1 VSETKLLGVIGYPL
15 GHSLSPAFQQAALD
29 ALGIDARYERWETP
43 PEALEERVAALRD
56 PLCLGANV
64 TVPYKERVIPLLDE
78 LDEVATQAGAVNTIV
93 NRGGRL
99 MGHNTDVDGFLRALR
114 EAGDFE
120 PRGCIA
126 LVLGAGGAARAAVLA
141 LVRSGASL
149 VYVANRTYH
158 RVFRLVEDLRPLAAR
173 TRLVS
178 LPLTYAALQGA
189 SVGWDL
195 VVNCTTLGMP
205 GTVDAN
211 KSPLPAELIP
221 ADCLVFDL
229 VYRPDPTPLLRDA
242 ETRGARV
249 LDGLPMLV
257 YQGAES
263 FRLWTGREA
272 PIEVMF
278 RAAREAL
285 TAAAAGGR

>member
-1 VSETKLLGVIGYPL
+1 MSATKLVGVIGYPL

-29 ALGIDARYERWETP
+29 ALGIAARYERWETP
-43 PEALEERVAALRD
+43 PEALEERIASLRQ
-56 PLCLGANV
+56 PRCLGANV

-78 LDEVATQAGAVNTIV
+78 LDEVASQAGAVNTIV
-93 NRGGRL
+93 NRGGHL
-99 MGHNTDVDGFLRALR
+99 TGHNTDVAGFLRALR
-114 EAGDFE
+114 EEGGFE

-141 LVRSGASL
+141 LLQARASL
-149 VYVANRTYH
+149 VMVANRTYH
-158 RVFRLVEDLRPLAAR
+158 RVFRLVEDLRPLAGR

-178 LPLTYAALQGA
+178 LPLTYAALQQA

-205 GTVDAN
+205 GAVEAN

-229 VYRPDPTPLLRDA
+229 VYGPEPSPLLRDA
-242 ETRGARV
+242 QARGAHV
-249 LDGLPMLV
+249 LDGLPMLL

-263 FRLWTGREA
+263 FRLWTGQE
-272 PIEVMF
+272 PPLEVMS
-278 RAAREAL
+278 RAARQAL
-285 TAAAAGGR
+285 AASAAGGR